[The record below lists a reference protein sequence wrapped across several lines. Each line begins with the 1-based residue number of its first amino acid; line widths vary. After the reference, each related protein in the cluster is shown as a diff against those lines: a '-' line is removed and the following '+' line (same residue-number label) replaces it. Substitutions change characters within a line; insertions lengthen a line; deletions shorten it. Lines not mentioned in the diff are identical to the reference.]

1 VTEHGVHPPTVGDLF
16 WPALNFIMFAAV
28 LVRFLRGP
36 VSEFFRARSERLR
49 AALQAGTRARVE
61 AQALRATLTRDV
73 ADLPALRERLR
84 ADIRAAAEHE
94 RDGIRRTAQQAAERV
109 RGEAR
114 QLADQEFVAA
124 RQALRLEVVDETLRQ
139 ATAILREAL
148 GPADGDRLVRDF
160 VERAGSPT

>member
-1 VTEHGVHPPTVGDLF
+1 MHQPTVGDLF
-16 WPALNFIMFAAV
+16 WPALNFIIFAAV
-28 LVRFLRGP
+28 LARFLRGP

-49 AALQAGTRARVE
+49 AALQAGARARAE

-73 ADLPALRERLR
+73 ADLPAVRERLR
-84 ADIRAAAEHE
+84 ADIRAAAERE
-94 RDGIRRTAQQAAERV
+94 RDGIRRAAQQAAERM

-124 RQALRLEVVDETLRQ
+124 RQALRLEVVDETIRQ

-148 GPADGDRLVRDF
+148 GPADRDRLVRDF